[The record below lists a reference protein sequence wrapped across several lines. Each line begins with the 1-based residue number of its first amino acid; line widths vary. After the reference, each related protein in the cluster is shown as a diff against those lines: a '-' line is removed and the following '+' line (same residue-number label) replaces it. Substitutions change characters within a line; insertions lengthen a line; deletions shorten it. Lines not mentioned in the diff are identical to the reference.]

1 MWRARLTALLLLAG
15 ILLPAAPRIFA
26 QHEPTADD
34 VAEGERLFT
43 STCTGCHGAEG
54 DAVFGVDLGRGQFR
68 NSTTD
73 DDLVRTIRNGLTG
86 TAMPPSTFTDEQ
98 ARNLVAYLRSRVS
111 TPLSMVPGDAGRGK
125 ALFEGKGKCVTCHR
139 VEGNG
144 SRFGPDLSDIGQL
157 RKVPELERSL
167 VEPGAEIV
175 PANRMLRVVT
185 RDGAVT
191 TGRLLNHDTF
201 AVLLIDAQ
209 ERLRSFAKAS
219 LQGVP
224 VRGYLAHAFLSGH
237 AQRRRTHGRGSI
249 PRRAQR
255 DAGQMTTRTT
265 RTSACCSAPA
275 ARDRRPE
282 GAGHLRPSPARRQGA
297 AELADLLRQRSEPA
311 LQPARRRS
319 RRRTSRTWSC
329 SGCSR
334 RGRSR
339 NSRRRRWSSTASCT
353 RCRRPTTSSRST
365 PRPGAIFWMYSYRP
379 SPHAAALLRPRE
391 PRRRDSRRHAVHG
404 HHRRR
409 IWSRVDAKSGKP
421 IWDVARR
428 PSRKPATR

>member
-1 MWRARLTALLLLAG
+1 MRMWRPRLRTFVLLTG
-15 ILLPAAPRIFA
+15 ILLAATPRLFA
-26 QHEPTADD
+26 QHEVTAED

-98 ARNLVAYLRSRVS
+98 ARTLVAYLRSRVS
-111 TPLSMVPGDAGRGK
+111 TPLSMVPGDPGRGK

-139 VEGNG
+139 VDGNG

-219 LQGVP
+219 LREYRFVDTSP
-224 VRGYLAHAFLSGH
+224 MPSYRDTLTADERTDVVRYLAGLKGM
-237 AQRRRTHGRGSI
+237 Q
-249 PRRAQR
+249 
-255 DAGQMTTRTT
+255 
-265 RTSACCSAPA
+265 
-275 ARDRRPE
+275 
-282 GAGHLRPSPARRQGA
+282 
-297 AELADLLRQRSEPA
+297 
-311 LQPARRRS
+311 S
-319 RRRTSRTWSC
+319 R
-329 SGCSR
+329 
-334 RGRSR
+334 
-339 NSRRRRWSSTASCT
+339 
-353 RCRRPTTSSRST
+353 
-365 PRPGAIFWMYSYRP
+365 
-379 SPHAAALLRPRE
+379 
-391 PRRRDSRRHAVHG
+391 
-404 HHRRR
+404 
-409 IWSRVDAKSGKP
+409 
-421 IWDVARR
+421 
-428 PSRKPATR
+428 

>member
-15 ILLPAAPRIFA
+15 ILLPAAPRILA

-111 TPLSMVPGDAGRGK
+111 TPLSMVPGDPGRGK

-219 LQGVP
+219 LREYRFV
-224 VRGYLAHAFLSGH
+224 
-237 AQRRRTHGRGSI
+237 
-249 PRRAQR
+249 
-255 DAGQMTTRTT
+255 D
-265 RTSACCSAPA
+265 TSEPS
-275 ARDRRPE
+275 E
-282 GAGHLRPSPARRQGA
+282 LVLHLRPGPGDWIGSRRASARAQHRPRDRLG
-297 AELADLLRQRSEPA
+297 LLGDLPRPDDLA
-311 LQPARRRS
+311 LQDPLASFHCMSTRS
-319 RRRTSRTWSC
+319 VPSP
-329 SGCSR
+329 
-334 RGRSR
+334 
-339 NSRRRRWSSTASCT
+339 SST
-353 RCRRPTTSSRST
+353 CRT
-365 PRPGAIFWMYSYRP
+365 
-379 SPHAAALLRPRE
+379 
-391 PRRRDSRRHAVHG
+391 
-404 HHRRR
+404 
-409 IWSRVDAKSGKP
+409 
-421 IWDVARR
+421 
-428 PSRKPATR
+428 